1 MTLFIE
7 MKKWIFDNSEVK
19 RFYCA
24 EQVFRNS
31 CTPNFYACFFYVII
45 VLSVNAE
52 QQFMVYRTDSE
63 LIFLSLKWFRIT
75 HISIHQNN
83 KGLHPYF
90 DHFQARDSFY
100 SSRHVFHE
108 FGTVNINFYT
118 QLNRS
123 VIYFFGLIFFFF

>member
-19 RFYCA
+19 SST
-24 EQVFRNS
+24 VLNK
-31 CTPNFYACFFYVII
+31 CFATLVPPIFMLAFSVII

-100 SSRHVFHE
+100 SS
-108 FGTVNINFYT
+108 
-118 QLNRS
+118 
-123 VIYFFGLIFFFF
+123 